1 MGFIDNFKYNYQKK
15 IFLSALNDN
24 DESELEKLINI
35 YLESKNPFY
44 YSLLAEN
51 IESIQNILEKSNNV
65 KPNIIWLN
73 SFDETTG
80 NILEQFLDFY
90 FSNSSKKIKY
100 KFNSYIDEVLEKLSI
115 FKKSHNLTFTDFV
128 LNSDFYQLL
137 ISYVNKDQIIF
148 LKNNM
153 AFFEHDSGKKFTY
166 KNFTNSYFYILQNPK
181 NIYLKLKN
189 DQKTIDDNGQSIF
202 NLDQRPLQ
210 KSIIYNGQK
219 HFIEV
224 NRSSWKNNVSSWD
237 NENVKNTHRGLILKL
252 EDLVE
257 DPVYNFAVV
266 LSHISQ
272 SNMDIEIDY
281 NLIQKYVADNVLR
294 DPSPIGDLSN
304 KELKIFDRELS
315 EKAKEHGYT

>member
-15 IFLSALNDN
+15 IFLSALSDN
-24 DESELEKLINI
+24 DESEVERLINI
-35 YLESKNPFY
+35 YIESKNPLY

-51 IESIQNILEKSNNV
+51 INPIQDILEKSNSI

-80 NILEQFLDFY
+80 NILKKFLDFY
-90 FSNSSKKIKY
+90 FANSSTKIKY
-100 KFNSYIDEVLEKLSI
+100 SFNSYIDEIVEKLSI
-115 FKKSHNLTFTDFV
+115 FKKSYNLTFADFV
-128 LNSDFYQLL
+128 FNSDFYQLL
-137 ISYVNKDQIIF
+137 ISYEKKDQIIF

-189 DQKTIDDNGQSIF
+189 NKANIDDDSQSIF

-210 KSIIYNGQK
+210 KSINYKEYK
-219 HFIEV
+219 HSVEV

-257 DPVYNFAVV
+257 DPIYNFAVV

-272 SNMDIEIDY
+272 SDVDIEIDY
-281 NLIQKYVADNVLR
+281 NLIQKYVAENKLH
-294 DPSPIGDLSN
+294 DPFPIGELSQ
-304 KELKIFDRELS
+304 KELKIFNRELS
-315 EKAKEHGYT
+315 DKAKDYGYI

>member
-15 IFLSALNDN
+15 ILLSALNDN

-100 KFNSYIDEVLEKLSI
+100 KFNSYIDEVVEKLSI

-257 DPVYNFAVV
+257 DPIYNFAVV

-272 SNMDIEIDY
+272 SNIDIEIDY
-281 NLIQKYVADNVLR
+281 NLIQKYVADNAVR

-315 EKAKEHGYT
+315 EKAKEHGYI

>member
-15 IFLSALNDN
+15 IFLSALSDN
-24 DESELEKLINI
+24 DESEVERLINI
-35 YLESKNPFY
+35 YIESKNPLY

-51 IESIQNILEKSNNV
+51 INPIQDILEKSNSI

-80 NILEQFLDFY
+80 NILKKFLDFY
-90 FSNSSKKIKY
+90 FSNSSTKIKY
-100 KFNSYIDEVLEKLSI
+100 SFNSYIDEIVEKLSI
-115 FKKSHNLTFTDFV
+115 FKKSYNLTFADFV
-128 LNSDFYQLL
+128 FNSDFYQLL
-137 ISYVNKDQIIF
+137 ISYEKKDQIIF

-189 DQKTIDDNGQSIF
+189 NKANIDDDSQSIF

-210 KSIIYNGQK
+210 KSINYKEYK
-219 HFIEV
+219 HSVEV

-257 DPVYNFAVV
+257 DPIYNFAVV

-272 SNMDIEIDY
+272 SDVDIEIDY
-281 NLIQKYVADNVLR
+281 NLIQKYVAENKLH
-294 DPSPIGDLSN
+294 DPFPIGELSQ
-304 KELKIFDRELS
+304 KELKIFNRELS
-315 EKAKEHGYT
+315 DKAKDYGYI

>member
-15 IFLSALNDN
+15 ILLSALNDN
-24 DESELEKLINI
+24 DEAELKKLINT
-35 YLESKNPFY
+35 YLDSKNPLY

-51 IESIQNILEKSNNV
+51 IEPIQNILEKSNNTR
-65 KPNIIWLN
+65 PNIIWLN

-80 NILEQFLDFY
+80 NILEKFLYFY
-90 FSNSSKKIKY
+90 FSNSSTKIKY
-100 KFNSYIDEVLEKLSI
+100 KVNSYIEEVVEKLSI

-210 KSIIYNGQK
+210 KSIIYKGQK

-272 SNMDIEIDY
+272 SNVDIEIDY
-281 NLIQKYVADNVLR
+281 NLIQKYVSDNALR
-294 DPSPIGDLSN
+294 DPGPIGELSN
-304 KELKIFDRELS
+304 KELKIFNRELS
-315 EKAKEHGYT
+315 EKAKEHGYI